1 MKNKSTEQMVY
12 TALFMGIMLLMYFF
26 PFLGFIPLGPINATT
41 MHIPVIIGSLVLGP
55 KIGAFLGG
63 FFGILSMLRSTTQ
76 ITVTSFIF
84 SPLVSGD
91 WRSVVVAMV
100 PRILIGVVPYFVYQ
114 FLKKFSKTSPTKR
127 SFSLLAAGFLGS
139 MTNTLLVMNLIYVL
153 FTDQY
158 AKAIGATTDALYKV
172 IMGVVLTSGI
182 PEAIVA
188 AIATAAISSILFK
201 IQHRK

>member
-100 PRILIGVVPYFVYQ
+100 PRILIGVIPYFVYQ
-114 FLKKFSKTSPTKR
+114 FLKKFSKASPTKR